1 MLKWNR
7 LRAVA
12 LCAVL
17 LNYGP
22 MATAQDSLPS
32 RRSAHDGTSRPAVER
47 WRKLKSQYELSPA
60 SAARPQTEQP
70 NRSTEPVAQPVPEVS
85 SKDSKPA
92 PTLIPAQPVES
103 AKTEAPV
110 ANPVQEAE
118 PEWELAEP
126 ASAKEV
132 DVAENLDLDV
142 KPKVEQAVPV
152 PEKAVVEKP
161 AVEKPVAPPA
171 PAAEVRP
178 KPAYEEK
185 EAVKTPAEEDD
196 SIRGM
201 RRPLGTQIPSGPL
214 RTATQVRRISEI
226 APRIQSNLDSDINAY
241 AAEQALNFKVK
252 FGGEPYSA
260 RSFPDVVMPW
270 AAPESKYYPL
280 YFQDPA
286 LERYGHTHHPVLQPV
301 ISSARYTTQIVML
314 PYQMAITP
322 PWELHSPL
330 GWYRPGDVV
339 PKLRYPFPWSTKAAV
354 VEAATVTGIIF
365 AIP

>member
-1 MLKWNR
+1 
-7 LRAVA
+7 
-12 LCAVL
+12 
-17 LNYGP
+17 
-22 MATAQDSLPS
+22 MANAQDSLPS
-32 RRSAHDGTSRPAVER
+32 RRSAHDGTSRPAAER
-47 WRKLKSQYELSPA
+47 WRKLKSQYELTPA
-60 SAARPQTEQP
+60 PATRPQIEQP
-70 NRSTEPVAQPVPEVS
+70 IRSSEPSVAPVTRAIPDESSNEFKPVS
-85 SKDSKPA
+85 
-92 PTLIPAQPVES
+92 TTIPAQPVPAAES
-103 AKTEAPV
+103 PMPSTAAAK
-110 ANPVQEAE
+110 PVQEAE
-118 PEWELAEP
+118 LEWELAEP

-132 DVAENLDLDV
+132 DVAEKPADLDE
-142 KPKVEQAVPV
+142 KPKAEQAVPA
-152 PEKAVVEKP
+152 PEKAVAETPVVENPVIQEKP
-161 AVEKPVAPPA
+161 AVEEK
-171 PAAEVRP
+171 P

-185 EAVKTPAEEDD
+185 AAVKTPAEVDE

-226 APRIQSNLDSDINAY
+226 APRIQMNQDSDINKY
-241 AAEQALNFKVK
+241 AAEQAYEFKVK
-252 FGGEPYSA
+252 FGGEAYTA
-260 RSFPDVVMPW
+260 RSFPDMVMPW

-286 LERYGHTHHPVLQPV
+286 LERYGHSHHQMLQPV
-301 ISSARYTTQIVML
+301 ISSARFTTQIALL

-322 PWELHSPL
+322 PWEMHSPL

>member
-1 MLKWNR
+1 
-7 LRAVA
+7 
-12 LCAVL
+12 
-17 LNYGP
+17 
-22 MATAQDSLPS
+22 MANAQDSLPS
-32 RRSAHDGTSRPAVER
+32 RRSARDGTSRPAAER
-47 WRKLKSQYELSPA
+47 WQKLKSQYELTPA
-60 SAARPQTEQP
+60 PATRPQIQQP
-70 NRSTEPVAQPVPEVS
+70 ITSSEPSVAPANKPIPDESLNELKPV
-85 SKDSKPA
+85 
-92 PTLIPAQPVES
+92 TTTIPAQPVQSTASPEAAATA
-103 AKTEAPV
+103 AKPI
-110 ANPVQEAE
+110 QETE

-126 ASAKEV
+126 ASAEEI
-132 DVAENLDLDV
+132 DVAAKSADLDE
-142 KPKVEQAVPV
+142 KPNVEQAVPA
-152 PEKAVVEKP
+152 PEKAVTEKP
-161 AVEKPVAPPA
+161 ALEKPVVQEK
-171 PAAEVRP
+171 PAAEEKP

-185 EAVKTPAEEDD
+185 EAVKTPSEVDD
-196 SIRGM
+196 TIRGM

-226 APRIQSNLDSDINAY
+226 DPRLQVNQDSDITKY
-241 AAEQALNFKVK
+241 AAEQAYEFKVK
-252 FGGEPYSA
+252 FGGEAYTP

-286 LERYGHTHHPVLQPV
+286 LERYGHSHHPVLQPV
-301 ISSARYTTQIVML
+301 VSSARFTGQIVML

-339 PKLRYPFPWSTKAAV
+339 PKLRYPFPWNTKAAI